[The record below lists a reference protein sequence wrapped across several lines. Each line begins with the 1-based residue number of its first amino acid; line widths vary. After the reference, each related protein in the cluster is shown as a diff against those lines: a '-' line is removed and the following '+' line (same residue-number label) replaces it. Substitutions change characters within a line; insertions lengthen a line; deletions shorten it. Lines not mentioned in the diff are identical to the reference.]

1 MWNLIPLNIEHL
13 VVLELVLL
21 LWERWKTEDGEREEN
36 RLIAREAQEEVGKRR
51 SGKEKKWERE
61 VVGKRSSGAPGE
73 KGESEE
79 REWERILERKLCVR
93 GERKRR
99 RHINQRERER
109 GRGRERTESVQLSQQ
124 LKSPNGPNF
133 SHSSCFKV
141 LWLCKLP
148 EPEFVLFSLFTPTE
162 NSLNSKFTQ
171 LWEPSNPNTCQ
182 NLCRSSLYFYA
193 RDFTTTTISL
203 PFSERERERKVLS
216 LNIHNDCAHSA
227 HYTRNRE
234 EKFWVSSESA
244 FSPFFSFLSFSPIV
258 TNSTSIGWSWKDKR
272 GNQRKWKGERKKE
285 KEIKREGERRRKWAG
300 IKEREWLWR
309 WASLQPI
316 SKTSS
321 SWIFFTPMDRSLF
334 SRIENS
340 SLFILLK
347 FFLSKFSSFFRSFS
361 VDILFSSLPNS
372 VITSFSFH
380 FFFLSSVY
388 FLQWRNEEKTEDG
401 RYRNQRTIKQ
411 KGKENSLEWYNFL
424 FILPPTTKKV
434 FPPTVDSPLVIPF
447 HLLCHSLSSSVSSEC
462 EWEWVFATLHFFLAV
477 LLLGHHTQL
486 FLSLSPSLH
495 VIITLVRLSLL
506 DIWEDDRIKKRWGG
520 GRTVDRRRI
529 VRE

>member
-1 MWNLIPLNIEHL
+1 M
-13 VVLELVLL
+13 
-21 LWERWKTEDGEREEN
+21 
-36 RLIAREAQEEVGKRR
+36 
-51 SGKEKKWERE
+51 
-61 VVGKRSSGAPGE
+61 
-73 KGESEE
+73 
-79 REWERILERKLCVR
+79 
-93 GERKRR
+93 
-99 RHINQRERER
+99 ER
-109 GRGRERTESVQLSQQ
+109 G
-124 LKSPNGPNF
+124 
-133 SHSSCFKV
+133 
-141 LWLCKLP
+141 
-148 EPEFVLFSLFTPTE
+148 
-162 NSLNSKFTQ
+162 
-171 LWEPSNPNTCQ
+171 
-182 NLCRSSLYFYA
+182 
-193 RDFTTTTISL
+193 
-203 PFSERERERKVLS
+203 
-216 LNIHNDCAHSA
+216 
-227 HYTRNRE
+227 
-234 EKFWVSSESA
+234 
-244 FSPFFSFLSFSPIV
+244 
-258 TNSTSIGWSWKDKR
+258 
-272 GNQRKWKGERKKE
+272 E
-285 KEIKREGERRRKWAG
+285 KEIKRERERRRKWAG

-334 SRIENS
+334 SRIENF

-401 RYRNQRTIKQ
+401 RYRNQRKIKQ

-434 FPPTVDSPLVIPF
+434 FSPTVDSSLVIPF
-447 HLLCHSLSSSVSSEC
+447 HLLFLVSVNESFCYTS
-462 EWEWVFATLHFFLAV
+462 FFLAA

-506 DIWEDDRIKKRWGG
+506 DIWEDRIKKRWGG
-520 GRTVDRRRI
+520 KEQSTGGG
-529 VRE
+529 